1 MTQLFSPLPLSFGS
15 GLSILFGE
23 SEERG
28 EQAMTLPFGET
39 LRRLRIEKGLSQQQ
53 LADRLHVGR
62 TSGLDLCRD
71 RLRYPVRGLL

>member
-1 MTQLFSPLPLSFGS
+1 
-15 GLSILFGE
+15 
-23 SEERG
+23 
-28 EQAMTLPFGET
+28 MTLPFGET
-39 LRRLRIEKGLSQQQ
+39 LRRLRIEKGLSQ